1 MRVNTSDYMIITFSE
16 TTRALYMERICKEDG
31 VHGRIIP
38 LPKSVDAGCG
48 LVWASEKRD
57 RVFWITYMEN
67 RGIEYEEIMEVSV

>member
-1 MRVNTSDYMIITFSE
+1 MRVNTSEYMIITFSE

-38 LPKSVDAGCG
+38 LPKSVD